1 MAASSRRHPLY
12 LLFLL
17 LMALM
22 CAAGVALVI
31 YGSMTNG
38 IPMPRLPGKPLIAW
52 YGHG

>member
-31 YGSMTNG
+31 YGSLTNG
-38 IPMPRLPGKPLIAW
+38 IPTPKVPGIPLISW
-52 YGHG
+52 YVHG